1 MATPE
6 RILVTGGGG
15 FIGAALVRALL
26 AQGNEVHL
34 LARSIA
40 APERLGDLHAAC
52 VTHLADI
59 SDAASV
65 RRAVRESRPDVV
77 FHLAAAGVAPGQS
90 DRSTILRTNVLGTSH
105 LLDALRHRDYRAF
118 VHAGTGAEYGAC
130 GEAIAEDAALTPLSD
145 YAVAKAAASL
155 LCLAE
160 ARRKERPAVVVR
172 IFSAY
177 GPGEA
182 RQRLIPYVLDCCMR
196 GEVPR
201 INTAAQQRD
210 FIFVDDVVE
219 LLRTASAM
227 GGTAGQVLHAGTGR
241 DYSVQEVVETTLEVC
256 GRSVCPVY
264 GVELLRPG
272 EPYRYLA
279 NILRTTVLTGWR
291 PQVDLRSGIERTWQ
305 WFRSTHTGP
314 MRQAV

>member
-1 MATPE
+1 MATSE

-15 FIGAALVRALL
+15 FIGAALVRALI
-26 AQGNEVHL
+26 AEGHEVHL

-52 VTHLADI
+52 ATHLADI
-59 SDAASV
+59 SDGASV
-65 RRAVRESRPDVV
+65 RRAVRESRPDVI
-77 FHLAAAGVAPGQS
+77 FHLAAAGTAAGQS
-90 DRSTILRTNVLGTSH
+90 DRSSILKTNVLGTAH
-105 LLDALRHRDYRAF
+105 LLDALRLRDYRAL

-130 GEAIAEDAALTPLSD
+130 GEAIAEDAALAPVSD
-145 YAVAKAAASL
+145 YAVSKAAASL

-160 ARRKERPAVVVR
+160 ARRKERPVVVVR
-172 IFSAY
+172 VFGAY

-182 RQRLIPYVLDCCMR
+182 PQRLVPYVLGCCMR

-201 INTAAQQRD
+201 INMGTQRRD
-210 FIFVDDVVE
+210 FIFVEDVVD
-219 LLRTASAM
+219 LLRAAAAT
-227 GGTAGQVLHAGTGR
+227 GGAAGQVLHAGTGR
-241 DYSVQEVVETTLEVC
+241 DYSVQEVVETALELC
-256 GRSVCPVY
+256 GRSVRPVY

-272 EPYRYLA
+272 EPHRYLA

-291 PQVDLRSGIERTWQ
+291 PQVSLRSGIERTWQ
-305 WFRSTHTGP
+305 WFRSAYTGP